1 VRKNC
6 GARLWPSEFEQ
17 AKPANFSEAR
27 GKKILKRN
35 TVVCLLISIFIGLAT
50 WSSSYG
56 QEKAQV
62 RFPEAGLRAREV
74 ASYNHLPLSFEVNKG
89 QVSRQVKY
97 LARGQG
103 FALFLTQNDAILQ
116 LRKSAPGDQAAE
128 LASSGFKNGRG
139 GIAPSSGTA
148 GVVSLKLLGASH
160 DAKITASERLP
171 ETTSYFLGNDPQK
184 WHTNIPNYARL
195 RYHEIYPGIDLAYYG
210 RQGQLENDFIV
221 GSGSDP
227 ELIRLDL
234 EGAKEVHLNASG
246 DLVLTVSDGQVYLR
260 RPRAYQG
267 KGEGRREVAV
277 NYVLRAGNKVG
288 FGLGAYDHH
297 QELVI
302 DPVLSYSTY
311 LGGKGG
317 DVGYGIAVDA
327 SGNAYVTGT
336 TASLNFPTTGGQAN
350 LGGGNDVFVVKLNPS
365 GTALLYSVFLGGGN
379 LDRATSV
386 AIDSSGDAYLTGYT
400 TSTDF
405 PTTSGAYQTS
415 NAGITNAFVTKLDP
429 TGASLV
435 YSTYLGGGGIDYGRG
450 VAVDASG
457 DAFITG
463 STQSTNFPTMNPLQV
478 GLDGG
483 SDAFV
488 AEIDPAGASLLYSTY
503 LGGSGADEALAIALD
518 GSGNAYLAGYT
529 FSSNFPTQS
538 ALQSSLSGSS
548 DAFVTEI
555 NPGTSSLVFSTYL
568 GGGGSESAQ
577 SVAIDSVGSI
587 YVAGNTSSSG
597 FPVTSGASQA
607 TYGGQTDA
615 FITKLAPGGAQMVYS
630 TFLGGSG
637 LDQANSIAIDPS
649 GNAYITGFTQS
660 SDFPLANA
668 LQRVL
673 GITGAGSCGTTPC
686 ADAFVTQ
693 LGPSGNVV
701 FSTFL
706 GGSATDLGQAIAAGA
721 SGAAYLTGSTNS
733 TNFPVIAGAPQSTY
747 AGTNSSTNVF
757 IAKVSPQDAPA
768 AALSPQ
774 SLNFGNRVLNQTSSA
789 QAVTLV
795 NAGNAPLG
803 ITSIAAT
810 GQFSQTNNCGTVVP
824 AGGGTCTIQ
833 VTFTPTQTGSV
844 TDQITITDDA
854 AGSPQ
859 AITVTGTGVTS
870 AGTLSVSPTVL
881 TFAAQTAGQTSP
893 AQTVQLVNTGNTAV
907 NISSIDATGDFAET
921 NNCGTLPTVLNV
933 GATCSISV
941 TFTPTS
947 TGTRT
952 GGLTIRDDAINNPQG
967 VTLSG
972 TGNAV
977 FTLAANVR
985 SGVLLIGTKTTT
997 FTVTAS
1003 APSSFTDTI
1012 NLACTGGTCTF
1023 DPASITPG
1031 QSSTVTVSGLS
1042 ASTANPFDFAV
1053 KGSSSGQDTTVSL
1066 TIFFQDF
1073 SLSQTLPSPPLRTVT
1088 AGNSTTYTVT
1098 LTPINGFNQVVLLG
1112 CTNLPQGSDATAQK
1126 PDTTCTY
1133 SPPGLALD
1141 GIHPSTSTLTI
1152 STTAGASSHLLPR
1165 PPEGAPP
1172 WGHWKFEWWVLVA
1185 ALWMT
1190 SAVSLVVV
1198 GRRLLGARPVRLRAS
1213 VAVLILA
1220 TSLSAL
1226 ATACNN
1232 TYYGP
1237 KTTPVTTGTPAG
1249 TYTIT
1254 IVGTLGSD
1262 GSIKRTTTVNLAV
1275 SP

>member
-1 VRKNC
+1 VRKDC
-6 GARLWPSEFEQ
+6 GARLWPPEFEQ
-17 AKPANFSEAR
+17 AEPANFSEAK

-35 TVVCLLISIFIGLAT
+35 TVVCLLISIFIWLAT

-56 QEKAQV
+56 QGNAQV
-62 RFPEAGLRAREV
+62 RFSAAGLRAREV
-74 ASYNHLPLSFEVNKG
+74 VSYDRLPLSFEVNKG
-89 QVSRQVKY
+89 QASLQAKY

-103 FALFLTQNDAILQ
+103 FTLFLTQGDAILQ
-116 LRKSAPGDQAAE
+116 LRKSAPGDQSAE
-128 LASSGFKNGRG
+128 LTPSGFRNGQG
-139 GIAPSSGTA
+139 DTGSSSGTA
-148 GVVSLKLLGASH
+148 DVVQLKLLGANPE
-160 DAKITASERLP
+160 ARIRASEQLP
-171 ETTSYFLGNDPQK
+171 GTTSYFLGNDPRK
-184 WHTNIPNYARL
+184 RHTNIPNYARV
-195 RYHEIYPGIDLAYYG
+195 RYHEIYPGVDLAYYG

-221 GSGSDP
+221 GPGSDP
-227 ELIRLDL
+227 KLISLGL
-234 EGAKEVHLNASG
+234 EGAKQIRLDASG
-246 DLVLTVSDGQVYLR
+246 GLVLTVREGQVYLQ

-267 KGEGRREVAV
+267 KGENRRAVAV
-277 NYVLRAGNKVG
+277 HYVFRGGNRVG

-311 LGGKGG
+311 LGGSGG
-317 DVGYGIAVDA
+317 DIGYAIAVDA

-336 TASLNFPTTGGQAN
+336 TASLNFPTTGGQTT
-350 LGGGNDVFVVKLNPS
+350 LGGGKDVFVAKLNPS

-379 LDRATSV
+379 LDRATGI
-386 AIDSSGDAYLTGYT
+386 AIDSSGDAYLAGYT

-415 NAGITNAFVTKLDP
+415 NAGNTNAFLTKLDP
-429 TGASLV
+429 TGTSLV

-483 SDAFV
+483 SDVFV
-488 AEIDPAGASLLYSTY
+488 AEIDPTGASLLYSTY

-518 GSGNAYLAGYT
+518 TSGNPYVAGYT

-538 ALQSSLSGSS
+538 ALQSSLSGPS

-568 GGGGSESAQ
+568 GGSGSESAQ
-577 SVAIDSVGSI
+577 SIAIDSVGSV

-597 FPVTSGASQA
+597 FPVTNGASQA

-615 FITKLAPGGAQMVYS
+615 FITKLAPGGTQMVYS

-637 LDQANSIAIDPS
+637 LDQANSIAIDSS

-660 SDFPLANA
+660 SNFPLSNA

-673 GITGAGSCGTTPC
+673 GITGAGLCGTTPC
-686 ADAFVTQ
+686 ADAFVSQ

-706 GGSATDLGQAIAAGA
+706 GGSATDLGQAIATDS
-721 SGAAYLTGSTNS
+721 SGAAYLTGSTSS

-774 SLNFGNRVLNQTSSA
+774 SLSFGNQVLNNVSNPQT
-789 QAVTLV
+789 VTLV

-803 ITSIAAT
+803 ITSIAST
-810 GQFSQTNNCGTVVP
+810 GQFSQTNNCGSVVP

-833 VTFTPTQTGSV
+833 VTFTPAQTGSV
-844 TDQITITDDA
+844 TDQVTITDDA
-854 AGSPQ
+854 SRSPQ
-859 AITVTGTGVTS
+859 TITVTGTGVTS
-870 AGTLSVSPTVL
+870 AGTLSVSPTSL
-881 TFAAQTAGQTSP
+881 TFAAQTVGQTSP
-893 AQTVQLVNTGNTAV
+893 AQTIQLVNTGNTAV

-921 NNCGTLPTVLNV
+921 NTCGTLPTVLNV
-933 GATCSISV
+933 GASCSISV
-941 TFTPTS
+941 TFTPIS
-947 TGTRT
+947 TGSRT
-952 GGLTIRDDAINNPQG
+952 GGVTIRDDAINNPQG
-967 VTLSG
+967 VTITG
-972 TGNAV
+972 TGSAV

-985 SGVLLIGTKTTT
+985 SSVLLIGTKMTT

-1003 APSSFTDTI
+1003 APGTFQDAISLS
-1012 NLACTGGTCTF
+1012 CTGGTCSFNPT
-1023 DPASITPG
+1023 SITPG
-1031 QSSTVTVSGLS
+1031 QTSTVTVTGLS
-1042 ASTANPFDFAV
+1042 ATTANPFDFAV
-1053 KGSSSGQDTTVSL
+1053 KGSSSGQNTTVAL
-1066 TIFFQDF
+1066 TIFFADF
-1073 SLSQTLPSPPLRTVT
+1073 SLSQTPPSPAIRTVT

-1098 LTPINGFNQVVLLG
+1098 VTPINGFNQVVLLG
-1112 CTNLPQGSDATAQK
+1112 CQNLPQGTDATAQN

-1152 STTAGASSHLLPR
+1152 STTASTSSHLLPR
-1165 PPEGAPP
+1165 PPGGAPP
-1172 WGHWKFEWWVLVA
+1172 WGHWKFEWWVLLA

-1190 SAVSLVVV
+1190 SAVSMVVV
-1198 GRRLLGARPVRLRAS
+1198 GRRLLGARPVRLRAR

-1220 TSLSAL
+1220 TSLTAL

-1237 KTTPVTTGTPAG
+1237 TTKPVTTGTPAG
-1249 TYTIT
+1249 TYTVT
-1254 IVGTLGSD
+1254 IIGTLGND
-1262 GSIKRTTTVNLAV
+1262 GSIKRATTVNLAV